1 MHREALVLCTH
12 KESGFTKNFQ
22 EQFRKASVMATA
34 RWVYP
39 VFKQEERHRFMAFPT
54 QFSTTV
60 VIFLVSACF
69 TEMEKFLI
77 FLEHIFPKTEQREK
91 GILIAVFPIH
101 LFSISHKREKQSS
114 HLFEPHSPMRFLQQG
129 KKQIH

>member
-1 MHREALVLCTH
+1 
-12 KESGFTKNFQ
+12 
-22 EQFRKASVMATA
+22 
-34 RWVYP
+34 
-39 VFKQEERHRFMAFPT
+39 MAFPT

-101 LFSISHKREKQSS
+101 LLSTSRKREKQSS
-114 HLFEPHSPMRFLQQG
+114 LRATLSHEVFAARKETNPL
-129 KKQIH
+129 KKQYCFSYWNENN